1 MRLSLAEGEG
11 EKVASQ
17 VSGDL
22 GQAAAALEQC
32 VCLISNKGFIV
43 VR

>member
-11 EKVASQ
+11 EKVPNQ

-22 GQAAAALEQC
+22 GQADAALEQC
-32 VCLISNKGFIV
+32 VCLMSDKGFIV